1 MQQYEF
7 TLKFALPNDEYNRQN
22 FIESLADAGCDDAI
36 VGTGQRGRIALHF
49 TRVGDNAF
57 ESVTSAISDVK
68 HAIPDARLIEAT
80 PDFVGL
86 SDVAEL
92 IGFSRQNL
100 RKLMITHSASFPIPL
115 HSGTYSIWH
124 LFDVLLWLEQQQKR
138 DIDSAV
144 KDIALANM
152 KINVLKQAAY
162 LDMHLNTPV
171 HCNNK

>member
-7 TLKFALPNDEYNRQN
+7 TLKFTLPINESHGQN

-49 TRVGDNAF
+49 TRAADNAF
-57 ESVTSAISDVK
+57 ESVTSAIHDVK

-100 RKLMITHSASFPIPL
+100 RKLMISHSETFPIPM
-115 HSGTYSIWH
+115 HSGTVSIWH

-138 DIDSAV
+138 VIDSAV
-144 KDIALANM
+144 KDVALANM
-152 KINVLKQAAY
+152 KINVLKQAAF
-162 LDMHLNTPV
+162 LDIHLKTPV
-171 HCNNK
+171 E